1 MFDLF
6 VAESNN
12 NLEIKSVPGICLYT
26 PKLLLHEL
34 EVGYELQYKV
44 GKIDFVAPKKHDI
57 RKISLKVHPTVK

>member
-12 NLEIKSVPGICLYT
+12 NLEIKSVPGICLCT
-26 PKLLLHEL
+26 PELLLHEL

-44 GKIDFVAPKKHDI
+44 PFQSLPCYILNFPKQSICQVLIYH
-57 RKISLKVHPTVK
+57 